1 MKVLILATVLLVGYS
16 HCLPSI
22 FHTKRECGLSES
34 KSLFDQSI
42 DGPKKQNLAFMIEFS
57 RFMNHKA
64 PELLQEFSLKRKVSD
79 AREKLRRRQY
89 QSEFRAAIRKLEAIR
104 EYSDR
109 QKRAFDIEGR
119 QDEVVDA
126 GEDVVDDTADT
137 DGDVADILPEIVDDT
152 ADAVVDVVDDVT
164 DVVDDTADAVVDTA
178 GDVADVVS
186 DVVDD
191 VVEGGG
197 EVVDGAVDVVEDT
210 VEVAEDLA
218 DSAGELVGDII
229 GVVTNS
235 TTDVIDIFTEVVES
249 VGTALE
255 ENLPPSVWNAMC
267 VVTWWPLEES
277 HCNAARCVA
286 CAPSITTAASVCG
299 QTKQAI
305 THKCLEEVMGEG
317 FCNFCIKEYL

>member
-1 MKVLILATVLLVGYS
+1 
-16 HCLPSI
+16 
-22 FHTKRECGLSES
+22 
-34 KSLFDQSI
+34 
-42 DGPKKQNLAFMIEFS
+42 
-57 RFMNHKA
+57 MNHKA

-126 GEDVVDDTADT
+126 VDDA
-137 DGDVADILPEIVDDT
+137 VDDT
-152 ADAVVDVVDDVT
+152 ADAVVDV
-164 DVVDDTADAVVDTA
+164 A

-210 VEVAEDLA
+210 VEVAGDLA

-235 TTDVIDIFTEVVES
+235 TTDDIDIFTEVVES